1 MKLLEYQGKELF
13 RRAGIAVPPGTHV
26 TTADAAADFVRQNPG
41 SWVLKSQV
49 LVGGRGKAGGI
60 KFVET
65 ADDARTTS
73 DALLQLVIRN
83 EQNPDG
89 ERVTSVLVERKLS
102 IASEAYVSI
111 AIDRAAKR
119 PVVIVSAEGGM
130 DVEEVAKHRPHAIA
144 KAWIDTNVGFS
155 PFVARQLAFRANL
168 PAGFH
173 KSFASIVSALYGVFM
188 TYGATLVEI
197 NPLVLTVDGDVF
209 ASDAKVELD
218 DSGLAR
224 HPELASWNTETAAD
238 EDQRAA
244 LAIGLGSSN
253 YARLGGSIGVIANG
267 AGLGMGT
274 MDAIKIAGG
283 EAANF
288 LDIGGGAK
296 AELVKKSIDLVVSD
310 PRVKAMFI
318 NIFGGITRGDQ
329 VARGIVEALA
339 GDDMRK
345 VPLVVRLTGTNEK
358 EGRAILAAAGMNP
371 VETMDE
377 GAQRAVAFAA
387 A

>member
-1 MKLLEYQGKELF
+1 
-13 RRAGIAVPPGTHV
+13 
-26 TTADAAADFVRQNPG
+26 
-41 SWVLKSQV
+41 
-49 LVGGRGKAGGI
+49 
-60 KFVET
+60 
-65 ADDARTTS
+65 
-73 DALLQLVIRN
+73 
-83 EQNPDG
+83 
-89 ERVTSVLVERKLS
+89 
-102 IASEAYVSI
+102 
-111 AIDRAAKR
+111 
-119 PVVIVSAEGGM
+119 M

-197 NPLVLTVDGDVF
+197 NPLVLTVDGDVY
-209 ASDAKVELD
+209 ASDGKIELD

-224 HPELASWNTETAAD
+224 RPELASWNTETAAD

-288 LDIGGGAK
+288 LDI
-296 AELVKKSIDLVVSD
+296 
-310 PRVKAMFI
+310 
-318 NIFGGITRGDQ
+318 
-329 VARGIVEALA
+329 
-339 GDDMRK
+339 
-345 VPLVVRLTGTNEK
+345 
-358 EGRAILAAAGMNP
+358 RA
-371 VETMDE
+371 
-377 GAQRAVAFAA
+377 
-387 A
+387 